1 MIKLRQLTIYFVPL
15 LLTIVS
21 LVQKHNNISM
31 RKAFFGLV
39 MMVMMVSCANGNNK
53 QQPKADAQK
62 QEQTSTRQQDTRVEA
77 PDFELNDINGKPLKL
92 SSLRGKYVILDFWG
106 SWCVWCIKGV
116 PAMKDAYNKY
126 AGKFEILGIDCGD
139 SEEKWKQAV
148 ARYELPWLHVYNPK
162 NSKVL
167 EDYCIEGFPTKII
180 IDPEGCIVKAIVGE
194 DPAFYT
200 LLDSLFK

>member
-1 MIKLRQLTIYFVPL
+1 
-15 LLTIVS
+15 
-21 LVQKHNNISM
+21 M
-31 RKAFFGLV
+31 RKALFGLV
-39 MMVMMVSCANGNNK
+39 LMVLVVSCANGSNK
-53 QQPKADAQK
+53 QQPKGNAQEP
-62 QEQTSTRQQDTRVEA
+62 EQTNTRQQDTRVEA

-148 ARYELPWLHVYNPK
+148 AHHELPWLHVYNPED
-162 NSKVL
+162 SKVL
-167 EDYCIEGFPTKII
+167 EDYGIEGFPTKVI
-180 IDPEGCIVKAIVGE
+180 IDPEGYIVKTIVGE
-194 DPAFYT
+194 DPAFYAF
-200 LLDSLFK
+200 LDNLFK